1 MHTERSRRVA
11 GAQRKIPG
19 WSASRFTVGLA
30 ALMLGLAGRCPAQ
43 DSVTDLFQFA
53 NLNYDYGRYEAAA
66 QKYTTLLKTAPDHPG
81 AIPAWFRLG
90 DCYRRLNF
98 LDEANQCFETYL
110 LKAPEGEYAAPAA
123 LAVARYY
130 FNKDLYPKAVG
141 PFRVALTKLTD
152 PAMKAETRFFLAQA
166 LQYSNDK
173 QNARQEYATLLKGPA
188 TEFHERAELELAK
201 LLLEEGKTAEALRY
215 FSRLAGA
222 AKDESIRDEANFRAG
237 VLNLESAKPEEAE
250 KLLKQTLEQS
260 KNPTFRQIAQMALMD
275 RAYRRKDY
283 SEVIRL
289 YSLLPLG
296 AKGKAKAQLDMMFAN
311 SLRNKNEL
319 AQAIRIFGQ
328 IEQEFRG
335 SAEGTEAGYRKLLI
349 FHDVKD
355 KDLPKFVDE
364 YVASMRQVDANS
376 HYIDLALLLKAENL
390 YDARLFQG
398 AAEAYSQVRPDK
410 VEKVDPKYAS
420 MRLFKMGWA
429 YAESGNSALGI
440 ETLGD
445 FVAQWPKDPLAAT
458 ALVKRGITY
467 YKVEDYRGALQDF
480 TRIVK
485 EYPDSKDLEYAMHQ
499 VALLLRFERRV
510 KEMVEAYQA
519 LLAKFPNTEV
529 KAEALFW
536 IGGGLFDLKQY
547 KECIEPLQ
555 SARDRN
561 PKEYDEKASLRLV
574 FSHFHLKHTDEL
586 LKETDRFL
594 ILFGEKEELV
604 PVIDYLARQL
614 YERGNYAKAEPYLKR
629 RSDPKNPQKT
639 ASDIWR
645 MLANVHMSMSKWQE
659 AVADLAAFL
668 QHNPHVEIRARA
680 MLDQANCH
688 FKLGAL
694 EPASKVAGDVLLL
707 IRSGRLNSEARILLG
722 DLELAK
728 GKPDEAVQQ
737 YVIVAEFDTD
747 PVMLP
752 KALTRLVTT
761 LEKQGKAEMAAKY
774 HKELQDKFPNHAPG
788 P

>member
-1 MHTERSRRVA
+1 MAGSRLETA
-11 GAQRKIPG
+11 GAGLVRLWLG
-19 WSASRFTVGLA
+19 MAMVTVGLTLGCLAQNA
-30 ALMLGLAGRCPAQ
+30 A
-43 DSVTDLFQFA
+43 TDLFQFA
-53 NLNYDYGRYEAAA
+53 NLNYEFGRYEAAA

-130 FNKDLYPKAVG
+130 FNKDQYPKAVG
-141 PFRVALTKLTD
+141 PFRVALNKLAE

-166 LQYSNDK
+166 LQFSNDK
-173 QNARQEYATLLKGPA
+173 QNARQEYASLLKGPA
-188 TEFHERAELELAK
+188 TDYHERAELELAK
-201 LLLEEGKTAEALRY
+201 LLLEEGKSAEALQY
-215 FSRLAGA
+215 FTRLAGA
-222 AKDESIRDEANFRAG
+222 AKDEGIRDEAGFRAG
-237 VLNLESAKPEEAE
+237 VLNLESEKPAEAE

-260 KNPTFRQIAQMALMD
+260 KNQTFRQIAQMALMD
-275 RAYRRKDY
+275 RAYRRKEY

-319 AQAIRIFGQ
+319 AQAIRIFGE
-328 IEQEFRG
+328 IEREFRG
-335 SAEGTEAGYRKLLI
+335 TPEGTEAGYRKLLI

-355 KDLPKFVDE
+355 KDLPRFVDE
-364 YVASMRQVDANS
+364 YVATMRQVESSS
-376 HYIDLALLLKAENL
+376 HYIDLALLLKAEHL
-390 YDARLFQG
+390 YEARLFQG
-398 AAEAYSQVRPDK
+398 AAEAYAVVRPDK

-429 YAESGNSALGI
+429 YAESGNAALGI

-445 FVAQWPKDPLAAT
+445 FVAQWPKDALAAT
-458 ALVKRGITY
+458 ALIKRGITY

-480 TRIVK
+480 SRIVK

-499 VALLLRFERRV
+499 VALLLRYERRV

-547 KECIEPLQ
+547 KECVEPLR

-561 PKEYDEKASLRLV
+561 SKEYDEKSSLRLV
-574 FSHFHLKHTDEL
+574 FAFFHLKQVPEL

-594 ILFGEKEELV
+594 ILFGQKEELV
-604 PVIDYLARQL
+604 PVIDFLARQL
-614 YERGNYAKAEPYLKR
+614 YEKGDFPKAEPYLKR

-639 ASDIWR
+639 APDIWR
-645 MLANVHMSMSKWQE
+645 MLANVHMGMAKWEE

-668 QHNPHVEIRARA
+668 QHNSHVEIRARA

-694 EPASKVAGDVLLL
+694 EPATKVAGDVLLL

-722 DLELAK
+722 DLESAK

-747 PVMLP
+747 QVMLP
-752 KALTRLVTT
+752 RALHRLVTT
-761 LEKQGKAEMAAKY
+761 LEKQGKAELAAKY
-774 HKELQDKFPNHAPG
+774 RKELQEKFPNYAPAA
-788 P
+788 

>member
-1 MHTERSRRVA
+1 MAGSRLVTA
-11 GAQRKIPG
+11 GAGLVRLG
-19 WSASRFTVGLA
+19 LGMAMVTVGLTLGCLAQNA
-30 ALMLGLAGRCPAQ
+30 A
-43 DSVTDLFQFA
+43 TDLFQFA
-53 NLNYDYGRYEAAA
+53 NLNYEFGRYEAAA

-130 FNKDLYPKAVG
+130 FNKDQYPKAVA
-141 PFRVALTKLTD
+141 PFRVALNKLTE

-166 LQYSNDK
+166 LQFSNDK
-173 QNARQEYATLLKGPA
+173 QNARQEYASLLKGPA
-188 TEFHERAELELAK
+188 TDYHERAELELAK
-201 LLLEEGKTAEALRY
+201 LLLEEGKSAEALQY
-215 FSRLAGA
+215 FTRLAGA
-222 AKDESIRDEANFRAG
+222 AKDEGIRDEAGFRAG
-237 VLNLESAKPEEAE
+237 VLNLESEKPAEAE

-260 KNPTFRQIAQMALMD
+260 KNQTFRQIAQMALMD
-275 RAYRRKDY
+275 RAYRRKEY

-319 AQAIRIFGQ
+319 AQAIRIFGE
-328 IEQEFRG
+328 IEREFRG
-335 SAEGTEAGYRKLLI
+335 TPEGTEAGYRKLLI

-355 KDLPKFVDE
+355 KDLPRFVDE
-364 YVASMRQVDANS
+364 YVATMRQVESSS
-376 HYIDLALLLKAENL
+376 HYIDLALLLKAEHL

-398 AAEAYSQVRPDK
+398 AAEAYAVVRPDK

-429 YAESGNSALGI
+429 YAESGNAALGI

-445 FVAQWPKDPLAAT
+445 FVAQWPKDALAAT
-458 ALVKRGITY
+458 ALIKRGITY

-480 TRIVK
+480 SRIVK

-536 IGGGLFDLKQY
+536 IGGGLFDLKHY
-547 KECIEPLQ
+547 KECIEPLR

-561 PKEYDEKASLRLV
+561 SKEYDEKASLRLV
-574 FSHFHLKHTDEL
+574 FAFFHLKQVPEL

-594 ILFGEKEELV
+594 ILFGQKEELV
-604 PVIDYLARQL
+604 PVIDFLARQL
-614 YERGNYAKAEPYLKR
+614 YEKGDYPKAEPYLKR

-645 MLANVHMSMSKWQE
+645 MLANVHMGMAKWEE
-659 AVADLAAFL
+659 AVADLTAFL
-668 QHNPHVEIRARA
+668 QHNSHVEIRARA

-694 EPASKVAGDVLLL
+694 EPATKVAGDVLLL

-722 DLELAK
+722 DLESAK

-747 PVMLP
+747 QVMLP
-752 KALTRLVTT
+752 KALHRLVTT
-761 LEKQGKAEMAAKY
+761 LEKQGKAELAAKY
-774 HKELQDKFPNHAPG
+774 RKELQEKFPNYAPAA
-788 P
+788 